1 MPARSILA
9 QYAIV
14 FPLHSR
20 NSPGRTKTYGA
31 SRSAARVVGCP
42 NGAKQRTDSYR
53 VNNSGAVYHL
63 GRRQGAAQIHRWI
76 PLRPAGGDGVPK
88 DHPAG
93 AAQSSYRFV

>member
-42 NGAKQRTDSYR
+42 NGSIRELSQEGDDRVESRSQDKPMTTYVYEYPDGTTAKFYIEDDY
-53 VNNSGAVYHL
+53 V
-63 GRRQGAAQIHRWI
+63 
-76 PLRPAGGDGVPK
+76 
-88 DHPAG
+88 
-93 AAQSSYRFV
+93 

>member
-1 MPARSILA
+1 MKAFTLSQLA
-9 QYAIV
+9 WSDENIRRKPQ
-14 FPLHSR
+14 
-20 NSPGRTKTYGA
+20 
-31 SRSAARVVGCP
+31 RSACRRLPVETV

-53 VNNSGAVYHL
+53 VKNSGAVYHL
-63 GRRQGAAQIHRWI
+63 GHRQGAAQIHRWI